1 MNRTALCLRMLQILN
16 ARGFVMRKDLARML
30 ETNTRNIP
38 EFKKELELAGYTI
51 EVSRG
56 RYGGY
61 RLRQPLAISSLPL
74 EQAEMKAV
82 DEAVAYLE
90 SRSDYLYFKDFERAY
105 EKIKVQDSS
114 SKKEGGI
121 VFQNQYGVLST
132 QLIEWIQVAKECRQ
146 KNIVVEIEYK
156 SLNKNTYEKR
166 LIHPYEIINVK
177 QAYYLIAYQ
186 LSSKDY
192 RCFKFSDVRM
202 KSLRPTSSFFN
213 RDRFFNL
220 KEHIGKTG
228 VMKSEILEV
237 ECLIHGQQATLVY
250 EKEIGIYAHKEWLD
264 GHCLHLKTAMESEV
278 EAIEFLLSLGSDH
291 ELIAPLYLKEKIYS
305 IIQQMQLL
313 YQPK

>member
-156 SLNKNTYEKR
+156 SLNKNTYEKTFA
-166 LIHPYEIINVK
+166 P
-177 QAYYLIAYQ
+177 
-186 LSSKDY
+186 
-192 RCFKFSDVRM
+192 
-202 KSLRPTSSFFN
+202 SL
-213 RDRFFNL
+213 
-220 KEHIGKTG
+220 
-228 VMKSEILEV
+228 
-237 ECLIHGQQATLVY
+237 
-250 EKEIGIYAHKEWLD
+250 
-264 GHCLHLKTAMESEV
+264 
-278 EAIEFLLSLGSDH
+278 
-291 ELIAPLYLKEKIYS
+291 
-305 IIQQMQLL
+305 
-313 YQPK
+313 